1 MSVERGRGS
10 CACRKSGVENDRM
23 LDYRSWRNVPM
34 EAKGL
39 VRNLS
44 KVLKLEKYS
53 PQWVENTCGI
63 SCLPDPSYSLK
74 L

>member
-1 MSVERGRGS
+1 MSVEHGRGS

-53 PQWVENTCGI
+53 PQWAENTCSI
-63 SCLPDPSYSLK
+63 SCLSDHSTSPK
-74 L
+74 I